1 MVTSNS
7 IFCKNPLNIGSLH
20 KITTKEPYNF
30 FEFIQ
35 PILKLIFLKIMVIY
49 QNWFSNFDLGVWEST
64 YKTFYAL
71 HI

>member
-1 MVTSNS
+1 MVTFNS
-7 IFCKNPLNIGSLH
+7 SFCKNLLSIGSLH
-20 KITTKEPYNF
+20 KITTKEPCNF

-35 PILKLIFLKIMVIY
+35 LILNLIVLKIMVIY

-64 YKTFYAL
+64 YRTSYAL